1 MSHKGTRLL
10 IEDVS
15 KSLGDNIK
23 FTYARTEDFNVMR
36 DKVYPFITLEPLNAT
51 ASFTVNNVS
60 NYMKVFNATLTFYQ
74 LDKESSIGDDYKKIL
89 DDMDHLV
96 DQFITKLNF
105 FSNNDEI
112 IIQNINQQPFIKAT
126 ADILTGWILTF
137 QIVTPD
143 NWNYCV
149 NAC

>member
-10 IEDVS
+10 IEDTA

-36 DKVYPFITLEPLNAT
+36 DKVYPFITLEPLVAT

-60 NYMKVFNATLTFYQ
+60 NYMKVFNVTLTFYQ
-74 LDKESSIGDDYKKIL
+74 LDKESSIGDDYKNIL
-89 DDMDHLV
+89 DDMDYLV
-96 DQFITKLNF
+96 DEFITKLNF
-105 FSNNDEI
+105 FSNNDDI

-143 NWNYCV
+143 NWNYCA

>member
-36 DKVYPFITLEPLNAT
+36 DKVYPFITLEPLIAT
-51 ASFTVNNVS
+51 SSFTVNNVS
-60 NYMKVFNATLTFYQ
+60 NFMKVFNATLTFYQ

-89 DDMDHLV
+89 DDMDNLV

-143 NWNYCV
+143 KWNYCS